1 MEREQIIASWRGVLA
16 RGNVPFLLT
25 ERNVFMID
33 DECRYHGNKSGD
45 SER

>member
-25 ERNVFMID
+25 ERSVLMID